1 MGTQVVGSALIH
13 GIGSSNVFGVPVLS
27 VVLFLPAAAAL
38 LLIAVDSSGKFDAR
52 RASAVAITAA
62 AVDFLL
68 AAFLLAKFE
77 ITRGDGITGWSF
89 QFADHHDWLP
99 TLGIAYGVGVDG
111 IGAILV
117 TLTTIIMGIAIVAA
131 TFMIVDCRST
141 FLIFM
146 LLLETAILGVFVST
160 NVFLFFVFWEAM
172 LIPMYFLMGIW
183 GEERRVYATMKFL
196 VYTIFGSF
204 LMLVGIFYLWTQTGT
219 LEMEGPNG
227 LVAYLTAHPLGE
239 TQQILLFLAFG
250 IAFAIK
256 LPVWPFHTWAPTA
269 YAESP
274 VPVVIVLSGIL
285 SKAGAFGFLRYCLPL
300 FPSATRHLAALV
312 AILAIIGMLYAA
324 LLALVQTDIKRIVAY
339 ASISHV
345 NLIALGIFALNPVA
359 LNGSVL
365 QIVNHG
371 VIIAGLFLAI
381 GYITS
386 RAGSRS
392 LTDLGGMGVR
402 KPVLMWLFFIFVLAG
417 LDLPGLSSFSGEFLI
432 LVGTFKANAWF
443 ASVAALT
450 VILAA
455 WYMIRLFQ
463 DTMNGPIVAAPETIT
478 NTVEDASKSVY
489 QYPIM
494 RTLLTGDLHP
504 REYLL
509 FVPLLFLIF
518 YIGLQ
523 PDGLTARINPTVNP
537 TSYVVH
543 SSAVNSSSGGVRG
556 AGLGGGR

>member
-1 MGTQVVGSALIH
+1 
-13 GIGSSNVFGVPVLS
+13 
-27 VVLFLPAAAAL
+27 
-38 LLIAVDSSGKFDAR
+38 
-52 RASAVAITAA
+52 
-62 AVDFLL
+62 
-68 AAFLLAKFE
+68 
-77 ITRGDGITGWSF
+77 
-89 QFADHHDWLP
+89 
-99 TLGIAYGVGVDG
+99 
-111 IGAILV
+111 
-117 TLTTIIMGIAIVAA
+117 
-131 TFMIVDCRST
+131 
-141 FLIFM
+141 
-146 LLLETAILGVFVST
+146 
-160 NVFLFFVFWEAM
+160 
-172 LIPMYFLMGIW
+172 
-183 GEERRVYATMKFL
+183 
-196 VYTIFGSF
+196 
-204 LMLVGIFYLWTQTGT
+204 
-219 LEMEGPNG
+219 
-227 LVAYLTAHPLGE
+227 
-239 TQQILLFLAFG
+239 
-250 IAFAIK
+250 
-256 LPVWPFHTWAPTA
+256 
-269 YAESP
+269 
-274 VPVVIVLSGIL
+274 VIVLSGIL
-285 SKAGAFGFLRYCLPL
+285 QGRRLRLSAVLPSL

-371 VIIAGLFLAI
+371 IIIAGLFLAI

-392 LTDLGGMGVR
+392 LTDLGGMGVKAR
-402 KPVLMWLFFIFVLAG
+402 SHVAVFVFVLAG

-463 DTMNGPIVAAPETIT
+463 DTMNGPIVTAPAMIAEA
-478 NTVEDASKSVY
+478 VEDSSKSAY

-543 SSAVNSSSGGVRG
+543 SSAVNPTSYGARG
-556 AGLGGGR
+556 AGLEGAMMAAVVQPLQVQIGAGDWGAVLPQIILAAGALLLLVLDVMPLPVALARRASRIDLLTGQLWPSRLRPVSVPSTSGATDR